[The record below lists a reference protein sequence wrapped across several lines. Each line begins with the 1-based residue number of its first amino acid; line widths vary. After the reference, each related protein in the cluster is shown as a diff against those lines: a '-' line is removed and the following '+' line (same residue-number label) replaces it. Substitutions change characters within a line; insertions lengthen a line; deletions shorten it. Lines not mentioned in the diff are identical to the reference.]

1 MMGAMQLSGA
11 AALLEL
17 TISKCGDAGRD
28 LDAHELQ
35 ASMHVV
41 DHLVLTDLPTYLL
54 TSSLSTDL
62 LTCLLAYLIT

>member
-28 LDAHELQ
+28 LDAHDLQ

-41 DHLVLTDLPTYLL
+41 DHLVLLTD
-54 TSSLSTDL
+54 
-62 LTCLLAYLIT
+62 LLAYLIT